1 MKPVVHDEIKIPSI
15 LLPHDLHGA
24 EGVKGRLLTLL
35 QYGYV
40 VYTNFNANQG
50 ALRAAALTYTTVL
63 SLVPFL
69 AIAFSILKGLGAQN
83 ALEPLLL
90 QVAGDSE
97 ETISKIISYVDNT
110 NVKSLGAIGLLAL
123 VMTVVSLLGSIEEA
137 FNKTWG
143 VTESRSFKRRFSDYL
158 SVMVVGPILLL
169 LATSMTSGLQS
180 QWLVQWLIHKT
191 YLGDAI
197 LILFRLIPYVSIW
210 IATVFLYIFIP
221 NTKVNF
227 VSALL
232 GGVLAG
238 TSWQLAQWGYF
249 HFQVGVAN
257 YNAIYGTLA
266 ALPVFMVWIYTSWLI
281 ILFGLEIV
289 RVHQYRS
296 HGAAGLLPSRSDR
309 LSGEELAIALLIQ
322 VCRNFHDGLKPPTT
336 SILADSLGAQF
347 SHVND
352 MLVILNRYG
361 YLALSA
367 GSQSGWL
374 PACEP
379 SGMRVNDIVSALR
392 GETGATP
399 SYSSPS
405 RTAAEGVL
413 RRSREAGQAALSDV
427 SIHDLLSES
436 VEVAQQP
443 EAG

>member
-1 MKPVVHDEIKIPSI
+1 
-15 LLPHDLHGA
+15 
-24 EGVKGRLLTLL
+24 
-35 QYGYV
+35 
-40 VYTNFNANQG
+40 
-50 ALRAAALTYTTVL
+50 
-63 SLVPFL
+63 
-69 AIAFSILKGLGAQN
+69 
-83 ALEPLLL
+83 
-90 QVAGDSE
+90 
-97 ETISKIISYVDNT
+97 
-110 NVKSLGAIGLLAL
+110 
-123 VMTVVSLLGSIEEA
+123 
-137 FNKTWG
+137 
-143 VTESRSFKRRFSDYL
+143 
-158 SVMVVGPILLL
+158 
-169 LATSMTSGLQS
+169 MTSGLQS

-191 YLGDAI
+191 YWGDAI
-197 LILFRLIPYVSIW
+197 LIFFRLIPYVSIW

-322 VCRNFHDGLKPPTT
+322 VCQNFHDGLKPPTT
-336 SILADSLGAQF
+336 SMLADSLGAQF

-352 MLVILNRYG
+352 MLVILSRYG
-361 YLALSA
+361 YLAVSA
-367 GSQSGWL
+367 GGQSGWL

-379 SGMRVNDIVSALR
+379 SGMGVSDIVSALR
-392 GETGATP
+392 GGDCATP
-399 SYSSPS
+399 LYSSPS
-405 RTAAEGVL
+405 RTVAEGVL
-413 RRSREAGQAALSDV
+413 RRSREAGRSALSDV
-427 SIHDLLSES
+427 SIHDLLSEG
-436 VEVAQQP
+436 VMVAQQP